1 MEKIDLHMH
10 SLYSD
15 GVYDVSTLLKMA
27 EEKGLS
33 IISITDH
40 DNCKSHIELMD
51 ENVRN
56 NFSGDI
62 KTGIEITTSFHG
74 QKIELLAYDFDNVEK
89 VDEFFVNKRESVDWN
104 KVAIESAAHTLKI
117 FDKLNIKYPDKYK
130 EDLTI
135 PKFESKLYDDIL
147 LLNDKEEL
155 MKKLGDSYSL
165 NGKEFFRKCV
175 CIPNNIFSF
184 NFSKYRPSLDEVIT
198 FIHENGGI
206 LFLAHPYAYKMKN
219 TEEFLDN
226 LYDEYKD
233 IDGIEC
239 YYYDFTKE
247 QIDYIKDFSEKRNL
261 MISGGSDFHGNP
273 GRKNQMG
280 ICINHDGYI
289 PKELLDTWK
298 KDKYKTKQLMK

>member
-1 MEKIDLHMH
+1 MKKIDLHMH

-15 GVYDVSTLLKMA
+15 GVYDVSTLLRMA
-27 EEKGLS
+27 EERGLS

-40 DNCKSHIELMD
+40 DNCRAHIELMD

-62 KTGIEITTSFHG
+62 KIGMEITTSFHG
-74 QKIELLAYDFDNVEK
+74 QKIELLAYDFNNIEAVN
-89 VDEFFVNKRESVDWN
+89 EFFINKKESVDWK
-104 KVAIESAAHTLKI
+104 KVAIESARNVLEI
-117 FDKLNIKYPDKYK
+117 FDELNIKYPDKYR
-130 EDLTI
+130 ENLEI

-155 MKKLGDSYSL
+155 KKKLGTLYSL

-175 CIPNNIFSF
+175 CAPYSIFSI
-184 NFSKYRPSLDEVIT
+184 NFSKYIPSLNEVINI
-198 FIHENGGI
+198 IHKNGGI
-206 LFLAHPYAYKMKN
+206 LFLAHSYVYKLEN
-219 TEEFLDN
+219 TEYFLDR
-226 LYDEYKD
+226 LYDEYSD

-247 QIDYIKDFSEKRNL
+247 QIDYIKSFAERRNL

-273 GRKNQMG
+273 ERKNQMG
-280 ICINHDGYI
+280 ICINNDGYI
-289 PKELLDTWK
+289 SKELLDTWK
-298 KDKYKTKQLMK
+298 KDKSKIKNLMK